1 VAEDLAIVGGE
12 PMLDDG
18 GDVSRGIF
26 PMEKPPLLYQDRPLL
41 PQVLHEDIQDLR
53 NYAIFTVEPLRTM

>member
-1 VAEDLAIVGGE
+1 MAEDLAIVGGE

-18 GDVSRGIF
+18 GDVNRCIF

-41 PQVLHEDIQDLR
+41 PQVLHEDIQDLH

>member
-1 VAEDLAIVGGE
+1 
-12 PMLDDG
+12 MLDDG
-18 GDVSRGIF
+18 GDVNRCIF